1 MKIPF
6 FVQEF
11 TNEMEEAAIDALRNE
26 SFVNGESV
34 SKFEEEFARY
44 IGTKYAVSVNSGNSA
59 LQISLMALDIS
70 TDSKVATP
78 TNSFI
83 ASANCIRMTNAQPI
97 LTDIDTRDGGI
108 DVSSI
113 TEKVDAIIPVHIYGN
128 PCDFDSVKAFAE
140 DEHIPIV
147 EDACQAHG
155 ATYKNKKVGSL
166 SDVGCFS
173 FYPTK
178 NITTAEGGMVTTN
191 SKKIAEK
198 IRQLRSHGMT
208 KSLKSRYSSGY
219 PWIFDIVEPGYNYR
233 MDEIRAALGITQ
245 LKRINKINELRKNA
259 SLYYH
264 KNLQNIP
271 GIILPDMVNDKS
283 HSYHLYTIRVT
294 KPFKLSRNQLF
305 KKLKNNG
312 IRTTVYWMPI
322 HKYSAFRKFAK
333 VSNVVNTS
341 KTYNEILAL
350 PLFPTISKK
359 HQDSVI
365 KIIKSS

>member
-11 TNEMEEAAIDALRNE
+11 TDEMEEAAVDALRNE

-59 LQISLMALDIS
+59 LQLSLMALDIS
-70 TDSKVATP
+70 ADSKVATP

-97 LTDIDTRDGGI
+97 LTDIDVKDGGI

-113 TEKVDAIIPVHIYGN
+113 TEQPDAIIPVHIYGN
-128 PCDFDSVKAFAE
+128 PCDFDSVRDFAASE
-140 DEHIPIV
+140 YIPIV

-178 NITTAEGGMVTTN
+178 NMTVGGDGGMSTTN
-191 SKKIAEK
+191 NEEVADK
-198 IRQLRSHGMT
+198 IRSIRDNGRKT
-208 KSLKSRYSSGY
+208 KNE
-219 PWIFDIVEPGYNYR
+219 FDKLGFTMRLNTVN
-233 MDEIRAALGITQ
+233 AAIGRIQ
-245 LKRINKINELRKNA
+245 LKHLDEKN
-259 SLYYH
+259 SRRREIVSIY
-264 KNLQNIP
+264 KENLIEDC
-271 GIILPDMVNDKS
+271 ILPENENGKSVYHQIVIRHENRDKIREELTNNDIGSAIYYEK
-283 HSYHLYTIRVT
+283 
-294 KPFKLSRNQLF
+294 
-305 KKLKNNG
+305 
-312 IRTTVYWMPI
+312 PI
-322 HKYSAFRKFAK
+322 HLQPLYLEYDYKLPNSEKFAK
-333 VSNVVNTS
+333 EVLSLPSYPSLTNDQLLEICEHVN
-341 KTYNEILAL
+341 K
-350 PLFPTISKK
+350 
-359 HQDSVI
+359 VI
-365 KIIKSS
+365 G